1 MKKVILLV
9 EDTSEIREAVKL
21 FLEEALGYE
30 VITAVGGALALQML
44 RKKKPHLDAAVLDIM
59 MMGHGGTVGDFLKKE
74 YKEIPV
80 IYYTG
85 LTKGQ
90 FDNRLLEGAHYVC
103 KGEEG
108 SLKRLGE
115 VLQKALGS

>member
-1 MKKVILLV
+1 MKKTILV
-9 EDTSEIREAVKL
+9 VDDNNEIREAVKI

-44 RKKKPHLDAAVLDIM
+44 KKEKPHLDAAVLDIM

-74 YKEIPV
+74 YKGISL

-90 FDNRLLEGAHYVC
+90 FDNRLLEGVHYIC
-103 KGEEG
+103 KSEEG
-108 SLKRLGE
+108 SLKKLGE
-115 VLQKALGS
+115 VLQKNLDS